1 MLRGVAGY
9 YTCIYMII
17 VARRRACCL
26 IDVMRMLWHG
36 YGPLVFGM

>member
-1 MLRGVAGY
+1 MLRGGSGVL
-9 YTCIYMII
+9 YMII

-36 YGPLVFGM
+36 YGPLVFGMLV